1 MHNINDKTLFDVQKI
16 DKNSINNSLLEND
29 QNFSYLLLFK
39 KSILLF
45 LIVYI
50 VIFVFSFVLINNY
63 SFQSN
68 KEKVNKFLQRVH
80 VKSYEYVYTYQRRE
94 NINEIFIPNIDAKS
108 VIVYD
113 YDLDSIIFSKNPDV
127 PTYVASLTK
136 LLTAKMIV
144 DNYELDDFVEIKKEH
159 TYYSGSALNFSEG
172 SLISTYDGIKALLIS
187 SNNQVA
193 FAFFDKLNFIEQFE
207 KYKNLLK
214 LKQTNFTNPA
224 GYDDGGN
231 HYSSASDLLK
241 IVKLCLRDPVIRD
254 VIGIRYSFI
263 IDDTSG
269 VKYDLYNTN
278 NLLTNNYSGV
288 IGGKT
293 GTTPMAG
300 ENLFLLYQSYN
311 KKTYIVILLNS
322 RQRYID
328 SYNIL
333 RYL

>member
-1 MHNINDKTLFDVQKI
+1 MDKSKDKTVFDVQKI
-16 DKNSINNSLLEND
+16 DKNLINNSHLKND
-29 QNFSYLLLFK
+29 QNFSYQSFLK
-39 KSILLF
+39 KLILLF

-50 VIFVFSFVLINNY
+50 VIFVFGFVLINNIP
-63 SFQSN
+63 FQSN
-68 KEKVNKFLQRVH
+68 KEKIKKFLQRDY
-80 VKSYEYVYTYQRRE
+80 VKNYEYIYTFQRKE
-94 NINEIFIPNIDAKS
+94 NTNEIFIPNLDAKS

-113 YDLDSIIFSKNPDV
+113 YDLDSIIFSKNPDT

-136 LLTAKMIV
+136 LLTAKIVV
-144 DNYELDDFVEIKKEH
+144 DNYELDDLIEIKKEH
-159 TYYSGSALNFSEG
+159 AYYYGSALNFTEG
-172 SLISTYDGIKALLIS
+172 NLISTYDGIKALLIS

-193 FAFFDKLNFIEQFE
+193 FAFFDELDFNEQFE

-231 HYSSASDLLK
+231 HYSSAYDLLK
-241 IVKLCLRDPVIRD
+241 IIKFCLKDPVIRD
-254 VIGIRYSFI
+254 VLGIRYSFI

-269 VKYDLYNTN
+269 DKYDLYNTN

-300 ENLFLLYQSYN
+300 ENLFLLYQSDN
-311 KKTYIVILLNS
+311 KKTYIVIILNS
-322 RQRYID
+322 KQRYID
-328 SYNIL
+328 AYNVL
-333 RYL
+333 KYL